1 MTRAAQNLTRNPL
14 LIFIMLLVIPIA
26 GTLFSGLIMFDLPG
40 GEVRQLVTFM
50 TMTGMLSS
58 LIAFALY
65 RLGVLEWF
73 RSLRWAVW
81 TMIALMVLMIFLNV
95 WVIARFTFREQHYL
109 ALTSVL
115 LVFAGLSALTIGF
128 FASKTMTDRLSKLT
142 DATHALAGGDF
153 TTRLN
158 ISGNDEIAQLAAT
171 FNSMA
176 RSLQEVDEQKRQL
189 EQTRRDLTAWV
200 SHDLRTP
207 LTSMRVMI
215 EAILDGVVQ
224 DQATVHRYLDN
235 SRAEIQHLGHLIDDL
250 FALAQLDVGH
260 LTIDMQQ
267 ASIKDLISDTLGSM
281 RAKAGEHEIRLNG
294 EVAPEIDM
302 ILMAPDKIQRVL
314 TNLVD
319 NAIKYTRAGETVT
332 LRAYHSRSATTKRA
346 AALTHDN
353 ELAASA
359 GKESF
364 EKSGNDIRIDIHNS
378 GSYISQDVLPRLFES
393 FYRGEGSRT
402 RDDDGARGTGLGLAI
417 ARGFIEAHGGRI
429 WATSAEADGTT
440 FSFTLPQPSGEG
452 EFDGRE
458 LR

>member
-1 MTRAAQNLTRNPL
+1 MTRITQNLSRNPL

-26 GTLFSGLIMFDLPG
+26 GTVFSGLIMFDLPG
-40 GEVRQLVTFM
+40 DEVQQLVTFM
-50 TMTGMLSS
+50 TLTGILSS
-58 LIAFALY
+58 LISYALY
-65 RLGVLEWF
+65 RLGILQWF
-73 RSLRWAVW
+73 RSLRWTVW

-115 LVFAGLSALTIGF
+115 LVFAGLSAVTIGF

-142 DATHALAGGDF
+142 DATQALAGGDF

-158 ISGNDEIAQLAAT
+158 IAGNDEIAQLAAT
-171 FNSMA
+171 FNRMA
-176 RSLQEVDEQKRQL
+176 NSLQEVDDQKRQL

-224 DQATVHRYLDN
+224 DQETVNRYLDN
-235 SRAEIQHLGHLIDDL
+235 SRAEIQHLGRLIDDL
-250 FALAQLDVGH
+250 FELAQLDVGH
-260 LTIDMQQ
+260 LTINMQQ

-281 RAKAGEHEIRLNG
+281 MAKASEHEITLKG
-294 EVAPEIDM
+294 EVAQDVDM

-314 TNLVD
+314 SNLVD

-332 LRAYHSRSATTKRA
+332 LRAYSSDH
-346 AALTHDN
+346 
-353 ELAASA
+353 
-359 GKESF
+359 
-364 EKSGNDIRIDIHNS
+364 DIRIDIHNS

-429 WATSAEADGTT
+429 WATSAEAAGTT
-440 FSFTLPQPSGEG
+440 FCFTLPQTPGGS
-452 EFDGRE
+452 
-458 LR
+458 

>member
-14 LIFIMLLVIPIA
+14 LIFVMLLVIPIA

-40 GEVRQLVTFM
+40 GEVQQLVTFM

-81 TMIALMVLMIFLNV
+81 TTIALMVLMIFLNV

-142 DATHALAGGDF
+142 DATQALAGGDF

-158 ISGNDEIAQLAAT
+158 IAGNDEIAQLAAT

-224 DQATVHRYLDN
+224 DRDTVHRYLDN
-235 SRAEIQHLGHLIDDL
+235 SRAEIQHLGRLIDDL

-281 RAKAGEHEIRLNG
+281 MAKASEHEIMLKG
-294 EVAPEIDM
+294 EVAPDIDM

-314 TNLVD
+314 SNLVD
-319 NAIKYTRAGETVT
+319 NAIKFTRAGETVT
-332 LRAYHSRSATTKRA
+332 LRAY
-346 AALTHDN
+346 L
-353 ELAASA
+353 EA
-359 GKESF
+359 G
-364 EKSGNDIRIDIHNS
+364 DIRIDIHNS
-378 GSYISQDVLPRLFES
+378 GSYIPQDVLPRLFES

-440 FSFTLPQPSGEG
+440 FSFTLPQPGETV
-452 EFDGRE
+452 DWS
-458 LR
+458 